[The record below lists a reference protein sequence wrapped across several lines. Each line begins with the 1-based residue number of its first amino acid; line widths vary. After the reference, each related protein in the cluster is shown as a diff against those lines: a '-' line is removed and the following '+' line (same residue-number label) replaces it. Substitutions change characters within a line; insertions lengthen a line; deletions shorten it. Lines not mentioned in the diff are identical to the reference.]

1 MTRSGVSS
9 KELKHLSVLP
19 DLNGWFGSYGG
30 RFVPETLLP
39 ALKGLGRE
47 LARALGDPS
56 FGTELADL
64 LADFVGRPTP
74 MFEAHALS
82 EAISGPRIFLKREDL
97 AHTGAHKINNSLGQ
111 ALLARRMGRRRVVA
125 ETGAGQ
131 HGVSAAAAAALL
143 GLDCVV
149 FMGSRDMERQAPNV
163 TRMELLGAEVRPVS
177 RGRSSLKEAITEA
190 IRFWITNVED
200 THYLIGS
207 VVGPHPY
214 PEMVRRFQSVIGRE
228 SRKQLLRKVG
238 RLPDLLVACVGAGSN
253 SLGFFHEFLAD
264 PVRMVG
270 VEAAGRGLE
279 SGEHGASLS
288 RGRRGVLHGSM
299 SYVLQDEVGQ
309 ILEAHSVAPGL
320 DYPAVG
326 PEHSHLRD
334 SGRVEYDSVDD
345 SQALE
350 AFDLLARTEGI
361 LPALE
366 SSHALAWVVRNAS
379 RLGRDTV
386 LAVCLSGR
394 GDKDIEQVTAIREG
408 AL

>member
-1 MTRSGVSS
+1 M
-9 KELKHLSVLP
+9 P
-19 DLNGWFGSYGG
+19 DLDGWFGRYGG

-39 ALKGLGRE
+39 ALRE
-47 LARALGDPS
+47 LDRELERAMGDPKFEEKLDS
-56 FGTELADL
+56 L
-64 LADFVGRPTP
+64 LGDFVGRPTP
-74 MFEAHALS
+74 MFEAVGFS
-82 EAISGPRIFLKREDL
+82 ESISGPRVFLKREDL

-111 ALLARRMGRRRVVA
+111 TLLARRMGRRRVVA

-163 TRMELLGAEVRPVS
+163 TRMELLGAEVRPVR

-214 PEMVRRFQSVIGRE
+214 PKMVRHFQSVIGRE
-228 SRKQLLRKVG
+228 SRNQLLRKLG

-253 SLGFFHEFLAD
+253 SLGFFHRFLKD
-264 PVRMVG
+264 SVRMVG

-279 SGEHGASLS
+279 TGEHGASLS

-299 SYVLQDEVGQ
+299 SYVLQDGVGQ
-309 ILEAHSVAPGL
+309 ITEAHSVAPGL

-334 SGRVEYDSVDD
+334 TGRVEYDSVDD
-345 SQALE
+345 SEALE

-366 SSHALAWVVRNAS
+366 SSHALAWVMRNATT
-379 RLGRDTV
+379 LGRDTV
-386 LAVCLSGR
+386 LSLCLSGR
-394 GDKDIEQVTAIREG
+394 GDKDIDQVESMRG
-408 AL
+408 GPS